1 MKAVIETLEFTADR
15 LRDEIVSTNKVILEL
30 NAQLC
35 ELTSKQN
42 KRKDRLLEI
51 ESHISDLNVDQNQTV
66 QTDVGNIRTG
76 KYTDVFNAKQ
86 SCCCKE

>member
-1 MKAVIETLEFTADR
+1 MKAVIETLEFAADR
-15 LRDEIVSTNKVILEL
+15 LRDDIVSTNKVILEL

-51 ESHISDLNVDQNQTV
+51 ESHISNLNVDRNHAV
-66 QTDVGNIRTG
+66 QIDGGTIQA
-76 KYTDVFNAKQ
+76 KSYTDVFNTEQ
-86 SCCCKE
+86 PRCCKE